1 MGAVDEGL
9 CSPHRAKQF
18 PGYHSGITWKN
29 KNNAEAH
36 QECIVGQ
43 NIAGHLSHQWKK
55 MKMLHKKQF
64 SLYMNN
70 SSITQDM
77 EEVYENAQASVGGN
91 PVCE

>member
-1 MGAVDEGL
+1 M
-9 CSPHRAKQF
+9 
-18 PGYHSGITWKN
+18 
-29 KNNAEAH
+29 
-36 QECIVGQ
+36 GQ

-77 EEVYENAQASVGGN
+77 EVYENTQASVGGN
-91 PVCE
+91 LVCE